1 MLVIGL
7 TGGIGSGKSTI
18 AELFQQQGI
27 EIIDADLIS
36 RELVEPG
43 QPALTAIVEHFG
55 EKLIDQRGQLKRT
68 DLREIVFNDAKERHW
83 LEQLLHPLIKD
94 LLQQRIAN
102 FASAYCMLMSPLL
115 LETEQNNL
123 VDRILVVDVSK
134 ETQIERTIKRDISS
148 RKTIEAIV
156 ASQIDRDKR
165 LEIADDIIDND
176 NDTTHLL
183 QEVKKLHQLYLAIAT
198 GF

>member
-94 LLQQRIAN
+94 LLQQRMAN

-115 LETEQNNL
+115 LETEQKNL

-165 LEIADDIIDND
+165 LEIADDIIDNN
-176 NDTTHLL
+176 NDTIHLL

>member
-94 LLQQRIAN
+94 LLQQRMAN

-115 LETEQNNL
+115 LETEQKNL

-165 LEIADDIIDND
+165 LEIADDIIDNN

>member
-115 LETEQNNL
+115 LETEQKNL